1 MLELSANG
9 QEDELKYMR
18 RATNHVDNCRRVQIL
33 ENEDGELV
41 VNRCTYVTLRDGD
54 FSVAQV
60 ADKVADSLTSADT
73 YVILDSRRQPINDC
87 AATRGNFDGRPLYS
101 NICRV
106 VWGH

>member
-18 RATNHVDNCRRVQIL
+18 RANTHVDNCRRVQII
-33 ENEDGELV
+33 ESEDGELV

-60 ADKVADSLTSADT
+60 ADKVADSLTSPDS

-87 AATRGNFDGRPLYS
+87 AATRGISSYVTIFWEIL
-101 NICRV
+101 
-106 VWGH
+106 